1 MDLLTAPSSD
11 AGAATDREGLQARGI
26 GVHFAGLRAVDSVD
40 LDLRAHEILGLIGPN
55 GAGKTTLVNALTGF
69 QRCDGTLSADG
80 VDLTGSSP
88 RRLSRRGIRRTFQ
101 NVRLFAD
108 MTVYE
113 NVEVVALGLGLK
125 GHKARAASY
134 EILAWSGLDHLTDST
149 AGSLPYGLERRLGIA
164 RVLVAEPRYVLLD
177 EPAAG
182 LNESECDELLA
193 LLRDVPQ
200 RFGCGLMVI
209 EHDMRLIMRLCNRIH
224 VINYGRTL
232 AVGDPADVRRNP
244 AVIEAYLGGTAASQ
258 HG

>member
-1 MDLLTAPSSD
+1 MDLLTAPSHD
-11 AGAATDREGLQARGI
+11 AGAATDREGLRARGI
-26 GVHFAGLRAVDSVD
+26 GVHFAGLSAVDSVD
-40 LDLRAHEILGLIGPN
+40 LDLAPQEILGLIGPN

-69 QRCDGTLSADG
+69 QPCQGSLSVDG

-88 RRLSRRGIRRTFQ
+88 RRRSRRGVRRTFQ

-125 GHKARAASY
+125 GHRARTASHD
-134 EILAWSGLDHLTDST
+134 ILTWSGLDELGHAI

-164 RVLVAEPRYVLLD
+164 RILVADPRYLLLD

-182 LNESECDELLA
+182 LNESESDELLE
-193 LLRDVPQ
+193 LLREVPR
-200 RFGCGLMVI
+200 RFGCGVMVI
-209 EHDMRLIMRLCNRIH
+209 EHDMRLIMRLCDRIH

-232 AVGDPADVRRNP
+232 AVGDPAEVRRNP
-244 AVIEAYLGGTAASQ
+244 AVIEAYLGGIAGG
-258 HG
+258 HGE